1 MDTLPPPYLVTF
13 PLTVHVLRCLLL
25 VGVVSIVAAVLKS
38 HIISTCS
45 HISHDLTRSHP
56 ISHPHTS
63 TLYLDLWISGVSR
76 SLLYNNLNSV
86 GDPSMSIQTAATT
99 MNDTMSFWHLE
110 PSRWS
115 EPEIYF
121 TAASF
126 NHHNYRAILIHSSSN
141 KCNSLKAKEKVSH

>member
-1 MDTLPPPYLVTF
+1 MIHDGYPTPTLPCDVPVDSPCA
-13 PLTVHVLRCLLL
+13 PLSASRRSSQYRC
-25 VGVVSIVAAVLKS
+25 SCAQ
-38 HIISTCS
+38 
-45 HISHDLTRSHP
+45 ISHHIYLLSYLTRSHP